1 MTVRETFFAIEVK
14 DMPRATAFYVA
25 ALGASVLFTSPGWT
39 SLRIAGVRVGL
50 AWNPDHAPCRVGL
63 HFAVDDLR
71 DACAQIEAA
80 GGQLVAASV
89 EVAPGVIVADVA
101 DTEDNTFSLTQ
112 RA

>member
-1 MTVRETFFAIEVK
+1 MIVRETFFSIEVK
-14 DMPRATAFYVA
+14 DMQRAAAFYVA
-25 ALGASVLFTSPGWT
+25 ALGATVILSSPGWT
-39 SLRIAGVRVGL
+39 ALHIAGVRLAL
-50 AWNPDHAPCRVGL
+50 AWNPDHAACRVGL

-89 EVAPGVIVADVA
+89 EVAPGITVADVS
-101 DTEDNTFSLTQ
+101 DTEDNTFSLMQ